1 MIPVSVIMTVLN
13 EAQEIERGVTSLLA
27 LNPPAA
33 EVIVVDGGST
43 DGTWDKLT
51 GLQARDARLRPI
63 RRRPSAKYLASPAQ
77 LQRRHRRRRRRRRHH
92 NSHMAQDSLPAKM
105 QCL

>member
-43 DGTWDKLT
+43 DGTWEKLVD
-51 GLQARDARLRPI
+51 LQSRNVRLLAIRDESCSLKYSASGPIGTPAR
-63 RRRPSAKYLASPAQ
+63 
-77 LQRRHRRRRRRRRHH
+77 
-92 NSHMAQDSLPAKM
+92 
-105 QCL
+105 